1 MLRWIRNAGQV
12 SEFEDVAL
20 VHLDLLYRAAL
31 RLAHNRTEAEDL
43 VQETWLRALRH
54 FDQFDPG
61 SNCRAWLLTIL
72 RNAFLNRLRREG
84 REIIES
90 DMVADGTGAARLEE
104 ASVTHSGPE
113 EDFFQAML
121 HADVDRALLIAS
133 LVDKHLAYAQL
144 EGPAEFSSTER
155 PAVAAWF
162 RQRTGLRVPVP
173 DLSPAGIQ
181 LVGARIAEADQHKV
195 AYLLYEKGHVLMSV
209 FMVPEAG
216 RHAPLAGR
224 PMRFRGQEYLA
235 QERQGLRTISWRDGQ
250 TLFSLVSTLDYNAL
264 LECAEQLR
272 AERAREARL

>member
-1 MLRWIRNAGQV
+1 MNCREFDARLHAFVDGELDAGPMADAEVHVSNCPDCHGRADGEHRFRHLLRQQPKEA
-12 SEFEDVAL
+12 AP
-20 VHLDLLYRAAL
+20 AAL
-31 RLAHNRTEAEDL
+31 RTRMVSLARRERTRKQVRVWLGTPALAAAVLVLAFVLIARSLPTGDREAEL
-43 VQETWLRALRH
+43 V
-54 FDQFDPG
+54 
-61 SNCRAWLLTIL
+61 
-72 RNAFLNRLRREG
+72 
-84 REIIES
+84 
-90 DMVADGTGAARLEE
+90 
-104 ASVTHSGPE
+104 
-113 EDFFQAML
+113 
-121 HADVDRALLIAS
+121 AS

-209 FMVPEAG
+209 FMVPEVG
-216 RHAPLAGR
+216 RHAPPAGR